1 MLMLPTKEMVNGCLL
16 YKLITPSGSAH
27 EWRHKSKNL
36 VHALTHHHLL
46 EITQVCCPGHLVT
59 LSHSLSHSHAGLTS
73 RRSRRPD
80 SDWDRSLDPELN
92 RGPGPGRWL
101 EECRDS
107 NCGFIDKWIL
117 QQRGSC
123 VYLNVQWLTFI
134 PRTITVTAFPQIDT
148 SPRGLYVK
156 YSAESSG
163 CCQTSGML
171 GAWNIL
177 VFDSELCYDLT

>member
-1 MLMLPTKEMVNGCLL
+1 MTSQKQESCSCFDRSSLARNNTSLL
-16 YKLITPSGSAH
+16 SRS
-27 EWRHKSKNL
+27 
-36 VHALTHHHLL
+36 
-46 EITQVCCPGHLVT
+46 PGHIVT
-59 LSHSLSHSHAGLTS
+59 FIVTFTRGTHVTS
-73 RRSRRPD
+73 EPETWLRLRPE
-80 SDWDRSLDPELN
+80 P
-92 RGPGPGRWL
+92 GPSAEPRPRPGRWL

>member
-1 MLMLPTKEMVNGCLL
+1 MLILPTKEMVNGCLL

-80 SDWDRSLDPELN
+80 SDWDRSLDPALD

-123 VYLNVQWLTFI
+123 VYLKCAMTHIHSSDHNCNCIPTNWHFPSRLVCQIFCGIFWLLSDV
-134 PRTITVTAFPQIDT
+134 RHAWC
-148 SPRGLYVK
+148 LE
-156 YSAESSG
+156 YSG
-163 CCQTSGML
+163 V
-171 GAWNIL
+171 W
-177 VFDSELCYDLT
+177 

>member
-1 MLMLPTKEMVNGCLL
+1 MVVCFISWLHRVAQRMNDVTKARILFMLWPI
-16 YKLITPSGSAH
+16 IT
-27 EWRHKSKNL
+27 
-36 VHALTHHHLL
+36 L

-80 SDWDRSLDPELN
+80 SDWDRSLDPTLD

-163 CCQTSGML
+163 FCQTSGML
-171 GAWNIL
+171 GA
-177 VFDSELCYDLT
+177 